1 MSKKTIPVAYL
12 LEKANNMLE
21 NSIPELV
28 EARKS
33 VANFI
38 SDILSQTGNYKGFGY
53 LNPAA
58 DNSGV
63 YGKDGRVFFYVA
75 ENLKQ
80 DYAKYE
86 IARKNS

>member
-12 LEKANNMLE
+12 LEKANNILE

-33 VANFI
+33 VASFI
-38 SDILSQTGNYKGFGY
+38 SDILSQTDNYKGFGY

-86 IARKNS
+86 MARKNS

>member
-1 MSKKTIPVAYL
+1 MSKKTIPVAFL

-21 NSIPELV
+21 NSIPELA

-38 SDILSQTGNYKGFGY
+38 SDVLSQTDNYKGFGY
-53 LNPAA
+53 LPSET
-58 DNSGV
+58 DKSGV
-63 YGKDGRVFFYVA
+63 YGKNGRVFFYVA

-80 DYAKYE
+80 DYRELEEK
-86 IARKNS
+86 RKNS